1 MTSARSVT
9 RHARAAWLAGAVLA
23 LTSAGAQAQVA
34 GSVEDGLATLA
45 KQIVQKS
52 TAADRTTIAVLPFPH
67 ADGACSVLST
77 YIVDE
82 LILSLFSVPDA
93 KLDIVERSQL
103 EALISELQIGEGG
116 LLNPETT

>member
-1 MTSARSVT
+1 MTLVRRRAQ
-9 RHARAAWLAGAVLA
+9 AAWLVGIILALAPAGAL
-23 LTSAGAQAQVA
+23 AQAA

-52 TAADRTTIAVLPFPH
+52 TAADRTSLAVLPFPH
-67 ADGACSVLST
+67 ADGSCSVLST

-82 LILSLFSVPDA
+82 LILSLFSVPES